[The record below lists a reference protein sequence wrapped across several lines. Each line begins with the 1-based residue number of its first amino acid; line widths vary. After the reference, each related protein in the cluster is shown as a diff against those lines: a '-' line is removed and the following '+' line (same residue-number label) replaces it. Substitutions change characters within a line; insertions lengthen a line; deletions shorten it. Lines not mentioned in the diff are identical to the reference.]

1 MEKYHSMNLP
11 DEVPNASQLLE
22 QSAQPVTIFTLS
34 WCSFC
39 HAAKQ
44 LLHDIKV
51 PYAVIELDTGIYKAP
66 DVHNRLRQDLRRL
79 TGSNT
84 LPQLFVGSTAVGGY
98 TDTQAALRNG
108 TLKTLLADHQIQ
120 LP

>member
-1 MEKYHSMNLP
+1 MDLSQETPGVEQLLQQS
-11 DEVPNASQLLE
+11 ASQ
-22 QSAQPVTIFTLS
+22 VTLFTLS

-44 LLHDIKV
+44 LLHNLDIPFTLV
-51 PYAVIELDTGIYKAP
+51 ELDTGGYRAA
-66 DVHNRLRQDLRRL
+66 DTHNRLRNELRQI

-84 LPQLFVGSTAVGGY
+84 LPQLFVGETPVGGY

-108 TLKTLLADHQIQ
+108 SLKTLLAEHGITIR
-120 LP
+120 

>member
-1 MEKYHSMNLP
+1 MNLHNNTP
-11 DEVPNASQLLE
+11 LATQLLQ
-22 QSAQPVTIFTLS
+22 QSAQPVTVFTLS

-44 LLHDIKV
+44 LLRDLGI
-51 PYAVIELDTGIYKAP
+51 PFEVIELDSGAYKSP
-66 DVHNRLRQDLRRL
+66 DVHNRLRQELRQL

-84 LPQLFVGSTAVGGY
+84 LPQVFVGDTPVGGY

-108 TLKTLLADHQIQ
+108 SLKTLLARHQIV
-120 LP
+120 LV